1 VERQL
6 SEAGM
11 RTAATNPTK
20 VRNEQTPG
28 EGHTV
33 QSVVRACTILKAFGQ
48 RDDCLRLEDIATRC
62 VLPKP
67 TAHRLLNTLVFCGML
82 ERPGKNR
89 YRLPLSRTRRA
100 YRLGY
105 ASESDEFSFSRLV
118 SDSIRSSAYSAGV
131 ELLILNNRF
140 SARTAIRNAEV
151 FVHERVDF
159 VIEFQISEKAASVIS
174 ARFREANIP
183 CLAIEIP
190 QPDALYFGANNYR
203 AGVIGGRALGEACLS
218 FWEGTVDE
226 VLLLEL
232 PAAGAVPRSRL
243 TGTLAGLRELL
254 PKFPEQHVRFLD
266 GRGRFESSLEAV
278 RRYLRRSQSRRV
290 LISGVNDES
299 CLAALS
305 AFQEAGK
312 SQCCLVVGQNAN
324 IDARQEM
331 RRQGSPLIG
340 SVGYFP
346 EQYGE
351 AIVSIALKVL
361 QGDPPPPPTFVKHQ
375 LVTRINVDVLYPND
389 WISVKSGGDSL
400 LYSSR

>member
-1 VERQL
+1 MNLEVSNSEEVEHQRAI
-6 SEAGM
+6 SKAG
-11 RTAATNPTK
+11 A
-20 VRNEQTPG
+20 
-28 EGHTV
+28 V
-33 QSVVRACTILKAFGQ
+33 QSVVRACSILKAFGQ
-48 RDDCLRLEDIATRC
+48 RDDILRLEEIAARC
-62 VLPKP
+62 ALPKP
-67 TAHRLLNTLVFCGML
+67 TAHRLLATLVLCGMVD
-82 ERPGKNR
+82 RCGKNR
-89 YRLPLSRTRRA
+89 YRIPVSRSRRAA

-140 SARTAIRNAEV
+140 SAKTAIRNAEV
-151 FVHERVDF
+151 FVQERVDF
-159 VIEFQISEKAASVIS
+159 VIEFQISEKAATVIA
-174 ARFREANIP
+174 ARLHEAGIP

-203 AGVIGGRALGEACLS
+203 AGIIGGHALGEACLS
-218 FWEGTVDE
+218 LWEGIADE

-254 PKFPEQHVRFLD
+254 PRFPEQHVRFLD

-278 RRYLRRSQSRRV
+278 RRYLRRSQSKRV

-312 SQCCLVVGQNAN
+312 SECCIVVGQNAN

-331 RRQGSPLIG
+331 RRHGSRFIG

-351 AIVSIALKVL
+351 AIISIALSVL
-361 QGDPPPPPTFVKHQ
+361 QGKPPPPPTFVKHQ
-375 LVTRINVDVLYPND
+375 LITRANVDLLYPND
-389 WISVKSGGDSL
+389 WVSAKLGGDSL

>member
-1 VERQL
+1 MKVATEDPSTIR
-6 SEAGM
+6 EETAGK
-11 RTAATNPTK
+11 RD
-20 VRNEQTPG
+20 
-28 EGHTV
+28 TV
-33 QSVVRACTILKAFGQ
+33 QSVVRACSILKAFRPGG
-48 RDDCLRLEDIATRC
+48 DVLRLEDIALRC
-62 VLPKP
+62 ALPKP
-67 TAHRLLNTLVFCGML
+67 TAHRLLNTLVRCSML
-82 ERPGKNR
+82 EQLGKNR
-89 YRLPLSRTRRA
+89 YRLPAVRSRRTP

-118 SDSIRSSAYSAGV
+118 SDSIRSGAHSAGV

-140 SARTAIRNAEV
+140 SARTAIRNADV

-159 VIEFQISEKAASVIS
+159 VIEFQISEKAAVVIAS
-174 ARFREANIP
+174 RFRGAGIP

-218 FWEGTVDE
+218 SWEGIADE

-254 PKFPEQHVRFLD
+254 PKFPEHHVRFLD

-278 RRYLRRSQSRRV
+278 RRYLRRSQSKRV

-312 SQCCLVVGQNAN
+312 SECCLVVGQNAN
-324 IDARQEM
+324 IDARQEI
-331 RRQGSPLIG
+331 RKQGSRLVG

-346 EQYGE
+346 ERYGE
-351 AIVSIALKVL
+351 AIISIALRVL
-361 QGDPPPPPTFVKHQ
+361 QGEPPLPPTFVTHQ
-375 LVTRINVDVLYPND
+375 LVTRANVDFLYPND
-389 WISVKSGGDSL
+389 WVSAKSGGDSL

>member
-1 VERQL
+1 
-6 SEAGM
+6 
-11 RTAATNPTK
+11 
-20 VRNEQTPG
+20 
-28 EGHTV
+28 
-33 QSVVRACTILKAFGQ
+33 
-48 RDDCLRLEDIATRC
+48 
-62 VLPKP
+62 
-67 TAHRLLNTLVFCGML
+67 
-82 ERPGKNR
+82 
-89 YRLPLSRTRRA
+89 
-100 YRLGY
+100 
-105 ASESDEFSFSRLV
+105 
-118 SDSIRSSAYSAGV
+118 
-131 ELLILNNRF
+131 
-140 SARTAIRNAEV
+140 
-151 FVHERVDF
+151 
-159 VIEFQISEKAASVIS
+159 
-174 ARFREANIP
+174 
-183 CLAIEIP
+183 
-190 QPDALYFGANNYR
+190 
-203 AGVIGGRALGEACLS
+203 
-218 FWEGTVDE
+218 